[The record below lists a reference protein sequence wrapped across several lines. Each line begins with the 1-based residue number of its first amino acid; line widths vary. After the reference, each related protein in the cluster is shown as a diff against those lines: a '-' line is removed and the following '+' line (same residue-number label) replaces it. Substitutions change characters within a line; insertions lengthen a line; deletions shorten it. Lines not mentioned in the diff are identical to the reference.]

1 MEFLSIKERKY
12 HNDNILVSTEWLDM
26 NLNSPELVIL
36 DLDSQEQYKSGHIRG
51 AVNVDDNY
59 FKTSLEDRTHIQ
71 GPDQISETFS
81 KV

>member
-36 DLDSQEQYKSGHIRG
+36 DLDSQEQYKSGHIR

-59 FKTSLEDRTHIQ
+59 FKTSLEDELISRY
-71 GPDQISETFS
+71 QIKFL
-81 KV
+81 KLFLN